1 MKVTAEPIL
10 FVDDNSPDGTS
21 TEIQRLQNHD
31 PGIHLLVRAGKG
43 GFSSACR
50 DGMKKALDGNSTSYV
65 ILMDADL
72 SHPPESLPLMI
83 DLLKTNNVVRSAR
96 GTWKAE
102 EREAGTSAG
111 TFLSFGANLYA
122 RLLTG
127 VPAHDTLTAGFVELR
142 KRRHF
147 AKGRFRS
154 DPSQKAMPFRWNSSS
169 LYIDWEQISVKR
181 FPIVFRNGKGEFRS
195 SPPKFWFE
203 GIQRFRSERCVR
215 GSSLFY
221 KLPAALIL
229 RSPFEQYRNF
239 IGVNGKPSCRVL
251 QEVRQRVAWL

>member
-1 MKVTAEPIL
+1 MLIIPTYNERANISSLVERIRKVTAEPIL

-83 DLLKTNNVVRSAR
+83 DLLKTNDVVIGSRYMEGGGAR
-96 GTWKAE
+96 GWDF
-102 EREAGTSAG
+102 RRH
-111 TFLSFGANLYA
+111 FLSFGANLYA

-127 VPAHDTLTAGFVELR
+127 VPAHDLTAGFVGYQADILR
-142 KRRHF
+142 KVAFDQIRSEGYAFQMELKF
-147 AKGRFRS
+147 ALHRLGANFC
-154 DPSQKAMPFRWNSSS
+154 
-169 LYIDWEQISVKR
+169 E
-181 FPIVFRNGKGEFRS
+181 FPIVFSERQGGVS
-195 SPPKFWFE
+195 KFTSEILFE
-203 GIQRFRSERCVR
+203 GIAFPVR
-215 GSSLFY
+215 
-221 KLPAALIL
+221 AMRTRVVAIL
-229 RSPFEQYRNF
+229 
-239 IGVNGKPSCRVL
+239 
-251 QEVRQRVAWL
+251 